1 MIDLDECR
9 TMIGDCMA
17 RESKLT
23 DWERQF
29 IDSIESWIDKGQMIS
44 LKQNFL
50 LEEIWERVTA
60 PGLSNPYR
68 CECGWIGT
76 ETSMLSAPHPFD
88 PDAKVLGCPNCS
100 QIGEFTELCDEP
112 GCITHASCGSHVA
125 GVYRRTCYQ
134 HSGFNKGPK

>member
-29 IDSIESWIDKGQMIS
+29 IDSIERWIDKGQMIS
-44 LKQNFL
+44 QKQNFL

-60 PGLSNPYR
+60 RG
-68 CECGWIGT
+68 
-76 ETSMLSAPHPFD
+76 
-88 PDAKVLGCPNCS
+88 
-100 QIGEFTELCDEP
+100 
-112 GCITHASCGSHVA
+112 
-125 GVYRRTCYQ
+125 
-134 HSGFNKGPK
+134 